1 MLLLT
6 YLTNYLF
13 TAIKTLEEEVKN
25 EKLNLEKLIN
35 DFESERQ
42 VLKNMVTVTES
53 IMEDQKTALHNVIT
67 EHLKTNENL
76 QEENKHI
83 KELLENE
90 KKQFE
95 VKIKEKDAA
104 LESMIKDIGEVKIAK
119 DKLEI
124 EINVKNEHF
133 GKEIIVLQNRLQ
145 DKMLEAKRLKK
156 ECKQLCKQA
165 QKYKVGKL

>member
-1 MLLLT
+1 M
-6 YLTNYLF
+6 
-13 TAIKTLEEEVKN
+13 
-25 EKLNLEKLIN
+25 NLEKLIN

-53 IMEDQKTALHNVIT
+53 IMEDQKTTLNNVIA

-76 QEENKHI
+76 QEENKHM

-104 LESMIKDIGEVKIAK
+104 LETMIKEIGEIKIAK

-124 EINVKNEHF
+124 EVNVKNEHF

-145 DKMLEAKRLKK
+145 DKMLEAKRLQK
-156 ECKQLCKQA
+156 ECKQMTKQI
-165 QKYKVGKL
+165 QKYKMGK